1 MSLMML
7 IAALFMGCFVDALVG
22 LIGSRRRI
30 GFGWAF
36 FLSLIFTPI
45 VGLIFTL
52 ISEPLPV
59 GQSRW
64 GCLIPTLLSIVFVG
78 VLFFLLIMVFSL
90 IVI

>member
-1 MSLMML
+1 MTLMML

-36 FLSLIFTPI
+36 FLSLIFTPV

-52 ISEPLPV
+52 ISEPLPT

-78 VLFFLLIMVFSL
+78 VLFIL
-90 IVI
+90 

>member
-1 MSLMML
+1 MML

-36 FLSLIFTPI
+36 FLSLIFTPV

-52 ISEPLPV
+52 ISEPLPA

-78 VLFFLLIMVFSL
+78 VLFILLTMVFGL
-90 IVI
+90 IVL

>member
-1 MSLMML
+1 MTLMML

-22 LIGSRRRI
+22 LVGSRRRI

-36 FLSLIFTPI
+36 FLSLIFTPV

-52 ISEPLPV
+52 ISEPLPT

-78 VLFFLLIMVFSL
+78 VLFILLTMVFGL
-90 IVI
+90 IVL

>member
-1 MSLMML
+1 MML

-36 FLSLIFTPI
+36 FLSLIFTPV
-45 VGLIFTL
+45 VGLIFPL

-78 VLFFLLIMVFSL
+78 VLFFLLTMVFGL
-90 IVI
+90 IVL

>member
-7 IAALFMGCFVDALVG
+7 LAALFMGCFVDALVG

-36 FLSLIFTPI
+36 FLSLIFTPV

-52 ISEPLPV
+52 IS
-59 GQSRW
+59 
-64 GCLIPTLLSIVFVG
+64 T
-78 VLFFLLIMVFSL
+78 
-90 IVI
+90 

>member
-1 MSLMML
+1 MTLMML
-7 IAALFMGCFVDALVG
+7 VAALFMGCFVDALVG

-52 ISEPLPV
+52 ISDPLPT

-64 GCLIPTLLSIVFVG
+64 GCLIPTLLSIVFLG
-78 VLFFLLIMVFSL
+78 VLFFLLTMVFGL
-90 IVI
+90 IIL

>member
-7 IAALFMGCFVDALVG
+7 LAALFMGCFVDALVG
-22 LIGSRRRI
+22 LVGSRRRI

-36 FLSLIFTPI
+36 FLSLIFTPV
-45 VGLIFTL
+45 VGLIATL

-64 GCLIPTLLSIVFVG
+64 GCLVPTLLSIVFLG
-78 VLFFLLIMVFSL
+78 VVFFLMTMVFGL
-90 IVI
+90 IVL

>member
-36 FLSLIFTPI
+36 FLSLIFTPV

-64 GCLIPTLLSIVFVG
+64 GCLIPTLLSLFFVG
-78 VLFFLLIMVFSL
+78 VFFFLLIMVFGL